1 MNKETINVLISKLN
15 GKKQNSNQ
23 FELLVN
29 RIKKAFKKEFKY
41 REIRNNEKSTEFSKE
56 FSKKNENEIEEVI
69 KGIKQT
75 EIIKIKK

>member
-1 MNKETINVLISKLN
+1 MNKETITVLISKLK
-15 GKKQNSNQ
+15 GKQEHSNQ
-23 FELLVN
+23 FETIVT

-56 FSKKNENEIEEVI
+56 FSKKNEEEIKDI
-69 KGIKQT
+69 ISGIKQT